1 MLSNIY
7 IPEALAHLPSI
18 SDGDV
23 SFVYYDQHSNGLR
36 NRVVF
41 NKNAISFIINGEK
54 HLCTSGGTA
63 IIGVNEAVV
72 IPEGNSIISERSLN
86 AGRYNSLVIAFPTTR
101 LSAFLQTIPA
111 SKASEHLEEL
121 PVIRVDKYLA
131 QYIAQIV
138 ALIESK
144 TQLSPALVAH
154 KFHELLLI
162 LMEEN
167 PATAA
172 FLRKLAANN
181 NDTSLKNI
189 VENHL
194 HQNISISELA
204 FLSNRSLSTFK
215 RDFEK
220 NYGVPP
226 AKYIREKRLEIAA
239 TELLK
244 GRQASELY
252 MDYGYENLS
261 SFVQAYKKKYGVTP
275 GRTTTPV

>member
-1 MLSNIY
+1 
-7 IPEALAHLPSI
+7 
-18 SDGDV
+18 
-23 SFVYYDQHSNGLR
+23 
-36 NRVVF
+36 
-41 NKNAISFIINGEK
+41 
-54 HLCTSGGTA
+54 
-63 IIGVNEAVV
+63 
-72 IPEGNSIISERSLN
+72 
-86 AGRYNSLVIAFPTTR
+86 
-101 LSAFLQTIPA
+101 
-111 SKASEHLEEL
+111 
-121 PVIRVDKYLA
+121 
-131 QYIAQIV
+131 
-138 ALIESK
+138 
-144 TQLSPALVAH
+144 
-154 KFHELLLI
+154 
-162 LMEEN
+162 MEEN